1 MTSACLMR
9 AIVMTVAIRK
19 KTGNNVGSVPD
30 TTPTLQDL
38 RRIRAAEFANLLAR
52 GRSAFYGDV
61 KAGRVPPA
69 DGHDSRPYWLQK
81 TVYRFLCMG
90 C

>member
-1 MTSACLMR
+1 
-9 AIVMTVAIRK
+9 MTVVIRK
-19 KTGNNVGSVPD
+19 NIGNNVGNVPGLPD
-30 TTPTLQDL
+30 TTPTLLDL

-69 DGHDSRPYWLQK
+69 DGHDSRPYWLQM
-81 TVYRFLCMG
+81 TVYRFLSG
-90 C
+90 SDKE